1 MAMIDSN
8 KYMNQWEAQSMSSK
22 ELLVFIESLNSI
34 TTSIVSSLSVKS
46 ENVDATAVLKKY
58 DNGQSA

>member
-8 KYMNQWEAQSMSSK
+8 EYMNQWEAQSMSSK

-46 ENVDATAVLKKY
+46 ENIDTTTVLKKY
-58 DNGQSA
+58 DNGQST